1 MPSSRAVPESP
12 TPSVL
17 AALSTALADAAEQAG
32 RSTVAIHARRRIP
45 STGVVWR
52 SGVVVTASHTVQREE
67 SITITLASGETVSAT
82 LAGRDAGADVAV
94 LRLPESVASEP
105 VSSAAD
111 DALRVGALVLAIG
124 RPGERI
130 TASLGAVSTLG
141 GEWRTWQ
148 GGRIDRFV
156 RLDIE
161 IYDGFSGGP
170 LVSAMGGVLGINSSG
185 LARGLP
191 LTIPAVTVNR
201 IADEILA
208 TGRVR
213 RGYAGV
219 AVQPIRLPERLVREH
234 ALPATTGLML
244 VDVEPGGPADA
255 AGLLIGDVLLTVGEA
270 TLRDPMDLLAVLSTP
285 PERLPLE
292 VRVLR
297 AGAPLTLT
305 LTPGERPA
313 RAERSA

>member
-1 MPSSRAVPESP
+1 VPASRSASD
-12 TPSVL
+12 TQTTSAL
-17 AALSTALADAAEQAG
+17 AALSTALADAAEHAG

-45 STGVVWR
+45 SSGVLWR
-52 SGVVVTASHTVQREE
+52 PDVVVTASHTIHRDEQ
-67 SITITLASGETVSAT
+67 ITVLLASGGPVNAT
-82 LAGRDAGADVAV
+82 LVGRDTGTDLAV
-94 LRLPESVASEP
+94 LRLAEGTTGEP
-105 VSSAAD
+105 ATLAAD

-124 RPGERI
+124 RPGEQI
-130 TASLGAVSTLG
+130 TASLGAISALG

-156 RLDIE
+156 RLDLT

-170 LVSAMGGVLGINSSG
+170 LVSATGSVLGINSSA

-191 LTIPAVTVNR
+191 VTIPTATVNR
-201 IADEILA
+201 IADELLS

-219 AVQPIRLPERLVREH
+219 AVQPIRLPERIVRAH
-234 ALPATTGLML
+234 QLPTSVGLMIA
-244 VDVEPGGPADA
+244 DVEPGGPAEA
-255 AGLLIGDVLLTVGEA
+255 AGLLIGDVLLTVNGA
-270 TLRDPMDLLAVLSTP
+270 PLRDPMDLLASLSAP

-297 AGAPLTLT
+297 AGAPITVS

-313 RAERSA
+313 RAERPT